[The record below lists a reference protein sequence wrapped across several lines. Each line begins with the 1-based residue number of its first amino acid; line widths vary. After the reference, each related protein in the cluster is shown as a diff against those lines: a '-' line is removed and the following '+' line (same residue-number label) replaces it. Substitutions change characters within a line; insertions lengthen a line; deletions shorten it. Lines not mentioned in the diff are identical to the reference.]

1 MSAESET
8 IEPAA
13 EPKPGRKLG
22 LRAALTALVLG
33 TVALTAMLIH
43 ASWSYTARENVTD
56 VVGQLNRQIVD
67 SIHHELRGVLNDAW
81 SMQEA
86 VRSIFFQGTI
96 KTTDEAKREFVFLS
110 LLRSQPSLSWISLGF
125 PDGAFFGTRKAS
137 DTEIDMIEVK
147 HDPETGA
154 WRQRTDYYTP
164 EEGDIHFDN
173 REFSP
178 SSYDSRA
185 QGWYGRAV
193 EEQGPGWNL
202 VSEFPGSSRQA
213 ISTSTP
219 LVVDQQFAAV
229 INIVIDLSR
238 LSQFLGTLQVGK
250 TGTVVVLDRDGNV
263 VASAD
268 PDAIE
273 RQEKGE
279 MPTLDGLGGKNALL
293 RVVREYLASGD
304 ADLPTLAET
313 RQVEFWAGDGRR
325 YFVTLSPLKF
335 ESWAVATVIPAEDFL
350 ASIDRNARILLAA
363 LAALTLLMAG
373 LAVLAANR
381 TIAAPLLRIVGELK
395 HIESFELEGITR
407 QPSPLRELDNLS
419 GALLQMAR
427 GLASFQKYMPTALV
441 RTLVS
446 RGVEARPGGRE
457 EVLTVLFTDIAGF
470 TGLSER
476 LGDGIVPVLGEYLEL
491 ATASVH
497 GHNGT
502 IDKFIGDAVMAFWGA
517 PVPSERHAIDACVA
531 ALDLQRRLAEQRVA
545 AEREGRAPLRIRIGV
560 NTGRMLVGNIG
571 SSERLSYTVIGDPV
585 NVASRLEAVNKRYGT
600 EILIG
605 EDTRE
610 AAGDAILVRRLDWVA
625 VYGRMQ
631 CLAIYELLGLAKT
644 RAAPPAWVATYEAGL
659 DAYAGRRW
667 AEAADRFR
675 TVIGMRGRDRPSEI
689 FLERCARHLTSEPP
703 PDWTPVSVLDA
714 K

>member
-1 MSAESET
+1 MSAGGET
-8 IEPAA
+8 LEAA
-13 EPKPGRKLG
+13 AGPRPGRKVG
-22 LRAALTALVLG
+22 LRTALTALVLG
-33 TVALTAMLIH
+33 TVTLTAALIH
-43 ASWSYTARENVTD
+43 ASWSYAARENVTD

-67 SIHHELRGVLNDAW
+67 SIHHELRGVLDDAW

-96 KTTDEAKREFVFLS
+96 KTTDEGKREFVFLS

-125 PDGAFFGTRKAS
+125 PDGAFFGARKAS

-147 HDPETGA
+147 RDPESGT

-164 EEGDIHFDN
+164 EEGDIHFN
-173 REFSP
+173 SREFNP
-178 SSYDSRA
+178 STYDSRA
-185 QGWYGRAV
+185 QDWYTRAI

-202 VSEFPGSSRQA
+202 VSQFPGSNRQA
-213 ISTSTP
+213 ISSSTP
-219 LVVDQQFAAV
+219 LVVDQEFAAV

-238 LSQFLGTLQVGK
+238 LSQFLSTLQVGK
-250 TGTVVVLDRDGNV
+250 TGTVVVLGREEQV

-273 RQEKGE
+273 LQENGE
-279 MPTLDGLGGKNALL
+279 MPALDRLGGKNALL
-293 RVVREYLASGD
+293 RVVGEYLASGD
-304 ADLPTLAET
+304 ADLATLAST
-313 RQVEFWAGDGRR
+313 RQAQFRASDGRL

-335 ESWAVATVIPAEDFL
+335 ENWAVATVIPAEDFL
-350 ASIDRNARILLAA
+350 ASIDRNARILLMA

-381 TIAAPLLRIVGELK
+381 TIAAPLLRIVGQLK
-395 HIESFELEGITR
+395 HIESFELDGITR

-497 GHNGT
+497 GHRGT

-517 PVPSERHAIDACVA
+517 PVPSERHAVDACAA
-531 ALDLQRRLAEQRVA
+531 ALDLQRRLAEQR
-545 AEREGRAPLRIRIGV
+545 AEAEHEGRTPLSIRIGI

-600 EILIG
+600 DILIG

-610 AAGDAILVRRLDWVA
+610 AAGGAILVRRVDWVA

-631 CLAIYELLGLAKT
+631 GLAVYELLGLAGT
-644 RAAPPAWVATYEAGL
+644 RAVPAAWVVTYEAGL
-659 DAYAGRRW
+659 DAYAARHW
-667 AEAADRFR
+667 EKAAQLFQTAIR
-675 TVIGMRGRDRPSEI
+675 MRGHDRPSEI
-689 FLERCARHLTSEPP
+689 FIERCRRYLASPP
-703 PDWTPVSVLDA
+703 PESWTPVAILEA